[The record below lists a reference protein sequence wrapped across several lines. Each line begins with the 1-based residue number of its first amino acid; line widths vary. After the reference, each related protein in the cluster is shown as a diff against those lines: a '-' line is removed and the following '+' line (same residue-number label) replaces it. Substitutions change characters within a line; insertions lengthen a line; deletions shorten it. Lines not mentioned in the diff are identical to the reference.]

1 MNPGYRQRR
10 SEIVWMFA
18 LCSLVPAEQ
27 IAVLAQ
33 GARFSIEKIE
43 LVGDDPLAQ

>member
-1 MNPGYRQRR
+1 
-10 SEIVWMFA
+10 MFA
-18 LCSLVPAEQ
+18 QCSLVPAEQ

-43 LVGDDPLAQ
+43 LAGDGLLAQ